1 MRSVPFVYLEK
12 IDKKLPGGIVQCYKY
27 KQMFRND
34 VDKYAFVY
42 YYWGTN
48 ST

>member
-1 MRSVPFVYLEK
+1 MYLEK
-12 IDKKLPGGIVQCYKY
+12 IDKKLPGGIVQSYKY

-34 VDKYAFVY
+34 IDKYAFVY
-42 YYWGTN
+42 YYWDTN

>member
-1 MRSVPFVYLEK
+1 MHLEK
-12 IDKKLPGGIVQCYKY
+12 IDKKLPGSIVQCYKY

-34 VDKYAFVY
+34 IDKYAFAY
-42 YYWGTN
+42 YYWNTN